1 MSFEKTKVNTKNQ
14 LNDSNDPFDEFE
26 FKPLTEGLGFHRNK
40 ETPRSTNSHSN
51 SEITS
56 KLEFRNPNLKF
67 DTTAMPTP
75 IVSKGLN
82 SPLPRNQFN
91 TEVQT
96 TKTSRPQINVPTIED
111 DSIAKAQT
119 AVNEILKNLNHKKQQ
134 EESLAKNKKKMVWKS
149 TTPSLLAGFLDSMLV
164 TAGFLLMLISM
175 LTITQV
181 DLISNLSSPGDNHI
195 IWLAT
200 ASLLTCVTLIY
211 MVVFRTY
218 MGFTPGEWAFD
229 QRCGNEMQQASS
241 SYILKITARTLLVMV
256 TGFLP
261 LTLISAL
268 FGTDFVGLMTGL
280 QIQKQTYV

>member
-40 ETPRSTNSHSN
+40 ETSRSSNSN

-67 DTTAMPTP
+67 DTSTSMPNP

-91 TEVQT
+91 TEVQS

-149 TTPSLLAGFLDSMLV
+149 ATPSLLAGFLDSMLV
-164 TAGFLLMLISM
+164 TAGFLLMLIAM

-200 ASLLTCVTLIY
+200 ASLLACVTLIY

-241 SYILKITARTLLVMV
+241 SYILKITARTLLVMI

-261 LTLISAL
+261 LAAISAVL
-268 FGTDFVGLMTGL
+268 GTDFVGLVTGL